1 MSLMEGGKRVTV
13 PTALLYFLVK
23 KGFNLNL
30 LFDDNV
36 SVKEFLD
43 YKPDPDLT
51 GALASR
57 DAMIRTL
64 QERIVEQKQNI
75 EVLRSAMEI
84 QSKLLRNLQ
93 KKTPVIIEIAGVT
106 C

>member
-1 MSLMEGGKRVTV
+1 MSIVLFKYFIHF
-13 PTALLYFLVK
+13 LYIM
-23 KGFNLNL
+23 

-36 SVKEFLD
+36 SADEFLD

-51 GALASR
+51 ELIAS
-57 DAMIRTL
+57 
-64 QERIVEQKQNI
+64 KNP
-75 EVLRSAMEI
+75 
-84 QSKLLRNLQ
+84 LLRNLQ